1 MDATRIVANSV
12 RTHWQSART
21 ALDTFAKEADG
32 SGLHALRVGLRRLVA
47 ALELASALDAEPPR
61 PVVRDLRRLLGSL
74 SPLRDLQVQEE
85 TLERLAAS
93 EPALTKAARELAR
106 ERKRAARALA
116 KRASRFPTERCER
129 SLARCGEQLEKD
141 ATTPSAAR
149 LITLA
154 AVARAYKK
162 FDRRRRSID
171 RADHDALHRVRVAF
185 KRYRYAVEIAS
196 PLFPEHAEGVIASM
210 KRFQD
215 ELGAIQDAS
224 VLIETLSRAKLPKQ
238 RASSNAGTPPLELLE
253 REREEH
259 VARTLE
265 SLRAQLAATPPAF
278 SEPFES
284 DQGEKSTANDNAQ
297 KSDKPAKARKPA
309 RVKAS
314 STTTYKTKS
323 ASR

>member
-21 ALDTFAKEADG
+21 ALDKFAKEADG
-32 SGLHALRVGLRRLVA
+32 SGLHDLRVGLRRLVA

-74 SPLRDLQVQEE
+74 SPLRDLQVQEK

-93 EPALTKAARELAR
+93 EPALSKTLGKLAR
-106 ERKRAARALA
+106 ERKRAAHALA
-116 KRASRFPTERCER
+116 KGASRFPTERCER
-129 SLARCGEQLEKD
+129 ALARCGEQLTKD
-141 ATTPSAAR
+141 ATTPSVTRVIA
-149 LITLA
+149 LA

-162 FDRRRRSID
+162 FDQRRRCID
-171 RADHDALHRVRVAF
+171 GTDHDALHRVRVAF

-196 PLFPEHAEGVIASM
+196 PLLPEHAQGVIASM

-224 VLIETLSRAKLPKQ
+224 VLIETLSQLKAPKVS
-238 RASSNAGTPPLELLE
+238 RDAGTPPLELLE
-253 REREEH
+253 RERAEH

-278 SEPFES
+278 SEPFAS
-284 DQGEKSTANDNAQ
+284 NQGEKSTANDNGE

-309 RVKAS
+309 RVKAA
-314 STTTYKTKS
+314 TTPYKTKS
-323 ASR
+323 AAR